1 MHDLRLMQLPPITMK
16 IMELRT
22 SLFLP
27 LFSYRVFAPIILLA
41 AAPLYAAEPEIEI
54 EGGTKSLREN
64 IRQHLSLADESCKAP
79 LWRLNSRLVDAEVEI
94 SKAAQA
100 LGYYQLEYE
109 AKFLNNKNC
118 WGLRITLTPG
128 DPVLVKELRI
138 EIHGEGTDDKIFQ
151 SLYDQPG
158 IKIGNRLNHGRYETL
173 KSRFDTLA
181 AAHGYFDA
189 EFALSR
195 ILVNVSEKSA
205 AIELIYNTGPRY
217 KIGAINLKHNILHE
231 EFLRRYYNIHEGD
244 YYDTEKLLELKNLY
258 NTSNYFAIAGV
269 TPDLQA
275 LENNEVQINIDL
287 EEKKRRAY
295 SIGLG
300 VEADKPRVKLGF
312 EDRYVNRRGHSLT
325 ADYSMSE
332 IKEEAKI
339 NYKIPLRNP
348 AYEFVNIYTG
358 YLEETV
364 DSYYS
369 EKDLYGAS
377 YTYYQDNKWL
387 QTYALD
393 YTYEESTVG
402 TENPETIGLI
412 IPSVTLS
419 RTKTDGN
426 AYPMR
431 GWSLISK
438 LSGSPESLGSDRSFL
453 QLYSRVKYIRPLGSG
468 RLLLRTETGLTDT
481 SNVDLLPASVRY
493 FAGGDASVRG
503 YDYKSL
509 GPSEKSRRTGEMEVI
524 GGNNLFVASVEYDYR
539 FEESNW
545 VAAAFFDMGNAI
557 DDGDFDLKRGAGV
570 GVRWVSPIG
579 PIRIDVAKALDPIT
593 QDDRT
598 KGWRLHISMGPD
610 L

>member
-1 MHDLRLMQLPPITMK
+1 MK
-16 IMELRT
+16 IMELQT
-22 SLFLP
+22 SLLP
-27 LFSYRVFAPIILLA
+27 PLCFSRLFAPLIMLA
-41 AAPLYAAEPEIEI
+41 ATPLYAATPEIEI

-64 IRQHLSLADESCKAP
+64 IHQHLSLADESCKAP
-79 LWRLNSRLVDAEVEI
+79 IWRLNSLLTNAETEI
-94 SKAAQA
+94 NAAAQA

-109 AKFLNNKNC
+109 TKFLKNKNC
-118 WGLRITLTPG
+118 WGLRIMLSPG
-128 DPVLVKELRI
+128 EPVLVKELRI
-138 EIHGEGTDDKIFQ
+138 EIQGEGSEDDIFQ
-151 SLYDQPG
+151 SIYDNPG
-158 IKIGNRLNHGRYETL
+158 IKIGNKLNHGRYEAL
-173 KSRFDTLA
+173 KGRFDTLA
-181 AAHGYFDA
+181 ASHGYFDS

-195 ILVNVSEKSA
+195 VSVNVAEKSA
-205 AIELIYNTGPRY
+205 VIELVYNTGPRY
-217 KIGAINLKHNILHE
+217 KIGAINLKHNILNE

-258 NTSNYFAIAGV
+258 NASNYFSLASV
-269 TPDLQA
+269 SPDLQK
-275 LENNEVQINIDL
+275 LDNNEVQINIDL
-287 EEKKRRAY
+287 EERKRRAY
-295 SIGLG
+295 SIGVG
-300 VEADKPRVKLGF
+300 VEADQPRFKLGF

-325 ADYSMSE
+325 ADYSASE
-332 IKEEAKI
+332 IKKEALV
-339 NYKIPLRNP
+339 NYKIPLRKP
-348 AYEFVNIYTG
+348 AYEFANIYTG
-358 YLEETV
+358 YIEENV
-364 DSYYS
+364 DTFFSK
-369 EKDLYGAS
+369 KDLYGAS

-393 YTYEESTVG
+393 YTYEESMVG
-402 TENPETIGLI
+402 TDEPEIIGLL
-412 IPSVTLS
+412 IPSVSLS

-426 AYPMR
+426 AYPLH

-453 QLYSRVKYIRPLGSG
+453 QFYNRVKYIRPVSKG
-468 RLLLRTETGLTDT
+468 RLLLRTELGLTDI
-481 SNVDLLPASVRY
+481 SNVKDLPASVRY

-509 GPSEKSRRTGEMEVI
+509 GPSQESKRTGKQEVI

-539 FEESNW
+539 FEDSNW

-593 QDDRT
+593 ADDKT

>member
-1 MHDLRLMQLPPITMK
+1 MK
-16 IMELRT
+16 SMELQT
-22 SLFLP
+22 SLLLQ
-27 LFSYRVFAPIILLA
+27 LFSYRLFAPLLLLA
-41 AAPLYAAEPEIEI
+41 AVPAYAAEPEIDI

-79 LWRLNSRLVDAEVEI
+79 IWRLNSLLANAETEI
-94 SKAAQA
+94 TAAAQA

-109 AKFLNNKNC
+109 AKIVNNKNC
-118 WGLRITLTPG
+118 WGVNIILTPG
-128 DPVLVKELRI
+128 EPVVVKELRI
-138 EIHGEGTDDKIFQ
+138 EILGEGTDDKIFQ
-151 SLYDQPG
+151 PLYDNPG
-158 IKIGNRLNHGRYETL
+158 IKIGNRLNHGRYEAL

-181 AAHGYFDA
+181 ASHGYFDS
-189 EFALSR
+189 EFALAR
-195 ILVNVSEKSA
+195 VAVNVAEKSA
-205 AIELIYNTGPRY
+205 VIELVYNTGPRY
-217 KIGAINLKHNILHE
+217 KIGAINLKHNILNDD
-231 EFLRRYYNIHEGD
+231 FLRRYYNIQEGD

-258 NTSNYFAIAGV
+258 NASNYFSIASV
-269 TPDLQA
+269 APDLQA
-275 LENNEVQINIDL
+275 LNDKEVQINIDL
-287 EEKKRRAY
+287 EERKRRAY

-300 VEADKPRVKLGF
+300 IEADEPRVKLGF

-325 ADYSMSE
+325 ADYSASE
-332 IKEEAKI
+332 IKEEALV
-339 NYKIPLRNP
+339 NYKIPLRRP
-348 AYEFVNIYTG
+348 AYEFLNVYTG

-364 DSYYS
+364 DTFYS

-377 YTYYQDNKWL
+377 YTHYQDNKWL

-393 YTYEESTVG
+393 YTYEESLVG
-402 TENPETIGLI
+402 TDEPETIGLL
-412 IPSVTLS
+412 IPSVSLS
-419 RTKTDGN
+419 RTKTDGS

-453 QLYSRVKYIRPLGSG
+453 QFYNRVKYIRPMAKG
-468 RLLLRTETGLTDT
+468 RLLLRTEVGLTDIT
-481 SNVDLLPASVRY
+481 NVKDLPASVRY

-509 GPSEKSRRTGEMEVI
+509 GPSEKSKRTQKEEVI

-539 FEESNW
+539 FEETNW
-545 VAAAFFDMGNAI
+545 VAAVFFDMGNAI
-557 DDGDFDLKRGAGV
+557 DDGDFNLKQGAGV

-593 QDDRT
+593 KDDKT